1 MRHFIDVER
10 RTLLIASGVLGL
22 AAALQP
28 LRARA
33 QAADGKLRIGTIGAG
48 RTGSTV
54 GGLWV
59 KAGHPVMFSAKNV
72 DEAREVAT
80 RLGPPARA
88 GTVEEAIAFGDVI
101 FLAVPYGAMESIGR
115 DHGAALKGK
124 IVIDCGNAVS
134 ARGGAIA
141 DVADREGIGITSQK
155 ILPGARLVRAFN
167 TIGYTI
173 IASEAGRP
181 DPKLPIPIAGDDA
194 EAVKVAAGLVRD
206 AGFEPVVAG
215 GLADAR
221 RFQRGAP
228 GYGPSANAAE
238 LREKLRS
245 AP

>member
-10 RTLLIASGVLGL
+10 RTLLVAASAFGL
-22 AAALQP
+22 AAV
-28 LRARA
+28 LRPRRAAA

-48 RTGSTV
+48 RIGGTV

-72 DEAREVAT
+72 DEAKDVAT

-88 GTVEEAIAFGDVI
+88 GTVEEAIAFGDVV
-101 FLAVPYGAMESIGR
+101 FLAVPYGAMEAISR
-115 DHGAALKGK
+115 DYGAALKGK
-124 IVIDCGNAVS
+124 IVLDCGNAVS
-134 ARGGAIA
+134 ARDGAIA
-141 DVADREGIGITSQK
+141 DVADREGIGLTSQK
-155 ILPGARLVRAFN
+155 FLPGARLVRAFN

-206 AGFEPVVAG
+206 AGFEPVVVG
-215 GLADAR
+215 KLADAS
-221 RFQRGAP
+221 RFQQGGP
-228 GYGPSANAAE
+228 GYGQNVTAAE
-238 LREKLRS
+238 LRRTLS
-245 AP
+245 LSP

>member
-1 MRHFIDVER
+1 MRYPLDVER
-10 RTLLIASGVLGL
+10 RMLLIAGSVLGL
-22 AAALQP
+22 AAVLQP
-28 LRARA
+28 QPVAA
-33 QAADGKLRIGTIGAG
+33 QPAEAKLRIGTIGAG
-48 RTGSTV
+48 RIGGTV

-88 GTVEEAIAFGDVI
+88 GSVDEAITFGDVI
-101 FLAVPYGAMESIGR
+101 FLAVPYGAMEAISR
-115 DHGAALKGK
+115 DHGASLKGK
-124 IVIDCGNAVS
+124 IVLDCGNAVS
-134 ARGGAIA
+134 GRDGAIA
-141 DVADREGIGITSQK
+141 DVADREGIGLTSQRL
-155 ILPGARLVRAFN
+155 LPGARLVRVFN

-181 DPKLPIPIAGDDA
+181 EPRLPIPIAGDDA
-194 EAVKVAAGLVRD
+194 EAVKVAVGLVQE

-215 GLADAR
+215 GLAEAR

-228 GYGPSANAAE
+228 GYGPSANAEE
-238 LREKLRS
+238 LRRKLRS

>member
-1 MRHFIDVER
+1 MRHPVDVER
-10 RTLLIASGVLGL
+10 RMLLIIGGMLGL
-22 AAALQP
+22 AAVLRPQRAAAQP
-28 LRARA
+28 
-33 QAADGKLRIGTIGAG
+33 ADAKLRIGTIGAG
-48 RTGSTV
+48 RIGSTV

-88 GTVEEAIAFGDVI
+88 GSVEEAIAFGDVV
-101 FLAVPYGAMESIGR
+101 FLAVPYGAMEAVGR
-115 DHGAALKGK
+115 DYGTALKGK
-124 IVIDCGNAVS
+124 IVLDCGNAVS
-134 ARGGAIA
+134 GRDGAIA
-141 DVADREGIGITSQK
+141 DVADRDGIGITSQK
-155 ILPGARLVRAFN
+155 FLPGARLVRVFN

-181 DPKLPIPIAGDDA
+181 DPRLPIPIAGDDA
-194 EAVKVAAGLVRD
+194 EAVKVAAGLVQE

-215 GLADAR
+215 GLAEAR

-238 LREKLRS
+238 LRQKLRA

>member
-1 MRHFIDVER
+1 MRYPLDVER
-10 RTLLIASGVLGL
+10 RMLLIAGSVLGL
-22 AAALQP
+22 AAVLQP
-28 LRARA
+28 QRVAA
-33 QAADGKLRIGTIGAG
+33 QPAEAKLRIGTIGAG
-48 RTGSTV
+48 RIGGTV

-88 GTVEEAIAFGDVI
+88 GSVDEAITFGDVI
-101 FLAVPYGAMESIGR
+101 FLAVPYGAMEAISR
-115 DHGAALKGK
+115 DHGASLKGK
-124 IVIDCGNAVS
+124 IVLDCGNAVS
-134 ARGGAIA
+134 GRDGAIA
-141 DVADREGIGITSQK
+141 DVADREGIGLTSQRL
-155 ILPGARLVRAFN
+155 LPGARLVRVFN

-181 DPKLPIPIAGDDA
+181 EPRLPIPIAGDDA
-194 EAVKVAAGLVRD
+194 EAVKVAVGLVQE

-215 GLADAR
+215 GLAEAR

-228 GYGPSANAAE
+228 GYGPSANAEE
-238 LREKLRS
+238 LRRKLRS

>member
-1 MRHFIDVER
+1 MRQPIDVER
-10 RTLLIASGVLGL
+10 RTLLIAGSVLGL
-22 AAALQP
+22 AAVLRPQRAAAQP
-28 LRARA
+28 
-33 QAADGKLRIGTIGAG
+33 ADAKLRIGTIGAG
-48 RTGSTV
+48 RIGSTV

-80 RLGPPARA
+80 RFGPPARA
-88 GTVEEAIAFGDVI
+88 GSVEEAIAFGDVV
-101 FLAVPYGAMESIGR
+101 FLAVPYGAMEAISR

-124 IVIDCGNAVS
+124 IVLDCGNAVS
-134 ARGGAIA
+134 GRDGAIA

-155 ILPGARLVRAFN
+155 FLPGARLVRVFN

-181 DPKLPIPIAGDDA
+181 DPRLPIPIAGDDA
-194 EAVKVAAGLVRD
+194 EAVKVAAGLVQE

-215 GLADAR
+215 GLAEAR

-228 GYGPSANAAE
+228 AYGPSATAAE
-238 LREKLRS
+238 LRQKLRA